1 MVFITVGVISFL
13 YALQGE
19 HPEKAWQTYLIN
31 FLFWSAISQ
40 GAVLFSAVMHITKAR
55 WSGLLSG
62 LAESFAAFFPLS
74 FILFLILFL
83 GKSHV
88 FPWLTVAEELHG
100 TKRVWLN
107 LPFLFSR
114 DFTGLLFLY
123 AVGFTYV
130 YYSLQLRFM
139 NRDDGE
145 EKRPGE
151 NSAKWPRRW
160 WKQSTKD
167 LASIKGKVTFLSILY
182 IFAFTFVLS
191 LIGFDLLM
199 GLEPH
204 WFSTLFGA
212 YCFVKAFYIGL
223 AAIIILASFLY
234 LQHEGGPDLTASHFH
249 DMGKL
254 LFGFCLIWADFFYVQ
269 LLVIWYGNIPEETF
283 YVIRRVMASPWNS
296 LAWSVF
302 IADFIIPF
310 LVLLNKNIKT
320 KPIPMIGLCALIMAG
335 IWFEHL
341 LLVGPALS
349 PSVSS
354 LPLSSIDGLISLGFF
369 GLMAFCVSLILRIFP
384 ELYLIRGNRG
394 KLSGGCLRNSLP

>member
-1 MVFITVGVISFL
+1 MVSFL
-13 YALQGE
+13 FVLQGD

-74 FILFLILFL
+74 FILFLVLFL

-88 FPWLTVAEELHG
+88 FPWLAEELHG

-114 DFTGLLFLY
+114 DFIGLLFLY
-123 AVGFTYV
+123 AVGFTYI

-139 NRDDGE
+139 NRDKE
-145 EKRPGE
+145 KEKRPAE
-151 NSAKWPRRW
+151 NTENLPHRW
-160 WKQSTKD
+160 WKQSTQN
-167 LASIKGKVTFLSILY
+167 LASVKGKVTFLSILY

-212 YCFVKAFYIGL
+212 YCFVKAL
-223 AAIIILASFLY
+223 DAAG
-234 LQHEGGPDLTASHFH
+234 E
-249 DMGKL
+249 
-254 LFGFCLIWADFFYVQ
+254 
-269 LLVIWYGNIPEETF
+269 
-283 YVIRRVMASPWNS
+283 
-296 LAWSVF
+296 
-302 IADFIIPF
+302 
-310 LVLLNKNIKT
+310 
-320 KPIPMIGLCALIMAG
+320 
-335 IWFEHL
+335 
-341 LLVGPALS
+341 
-349 PSVSS
+349 
-354 LPLSSIDGLISLGFF
+354 
-369 GLMAFCVSLILRIFP
+369 LRIFAQAV
-384 ELYLIRGNRG
+384 
-394 KLSGGCLRNSLP
+394 GGEKVGLGRVVDVGRVHRR